1 MRKVLLSALIT
12 ISAFGVMAQNPKK
25 MGAKA
30 SAKKTSTTPAAATK
44 PTVKATW
51 KTGGMISL
59 TLAQGG
65 SRNWAPGGERF
76 VMATNGFLNL
86 FANQTKGKWTW
97 NSMMDANFGMM
108 NTDKYGT
115 VKNDDKLELI
125 SKWTR
130 EVGTPSAKGIN
141 RYRLG
146 LTTNFRT
153 QFADGYDFDGEQNK
167 RISSFFAP
175 GILVVSPGL
184 DYVEVKN
191 FNVHFSPFAG
201 RWILV
206 PNRPYELGP
215 NYGVKSNQEVKNEFG
230 SYLSVGYSGEIM
242 KNVSL
247 RTRLDVY
254 SNYMDKKPG
263 NMDIYFTN
271 MLYLKVNKCI
281 GLVYSFDLQ
290 YDDDTRIFGY
300 NKNATGTQLKS
311 ILGVG
316 LSCKF

>member
-12 ISAFGVMAQNPKK
+12 VSAFGVMAQNPKK
-25 MGAKA
+25 VDSKT
-30 SAKKTSTTPAAATK
+30 SAKKTSVTSAASKKSTS
-44 PTVKATW
+44 KATG
-51 KTGGMISL
+51 KTGGIISL

-86 FANQTKGKWTW
+86 FANQTKGKWNW

-108 NTDKYGT
+108 KTDKFGT
-115 VKNDDKLELI
+115 VKNDDKLELT

-167 RISSFFAP
+167 RISSFLAP

-215 NYGVKSNQEVKNEFG
+215 NYGVKSSQEVKNEFG

-263 NMDIYFTN
+263 NMDVYFTN

-290 YDDDTRIFGY
+290 YDDDTKIFGY